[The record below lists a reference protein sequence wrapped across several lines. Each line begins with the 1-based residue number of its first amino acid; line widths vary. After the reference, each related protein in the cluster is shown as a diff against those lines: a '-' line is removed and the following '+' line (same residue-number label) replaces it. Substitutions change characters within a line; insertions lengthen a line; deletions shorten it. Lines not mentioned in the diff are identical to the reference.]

1 MRVSQIAT
9 YLEKMSAKMK
19 EFAATHDDMDL
30 PNEIVLPFIMNFV
43 TGNLIEISP
52 VNKASSDPLLESASR
67 RRLHI
72 PDTVARVATGGFTF
86 IQNWHDRA
94 QLRRSKRH
102 SND

>member
-1 MRVSQIAT
+1 MRVSRIAG
-9 YLEKMSAKMK
+9 YLEKMAVKMQ

-30 PNEIVLPFIMNFV
+30 PNEIVLPFIMNFL

-52 VNKASSDPLLESASR
+52 VNKAASDRPPESASR

-72 PDTVARVATGGFTF
+72 RDTLARVATQGFTF

-94 QLRRSKRH
+94 RLRRSKRH